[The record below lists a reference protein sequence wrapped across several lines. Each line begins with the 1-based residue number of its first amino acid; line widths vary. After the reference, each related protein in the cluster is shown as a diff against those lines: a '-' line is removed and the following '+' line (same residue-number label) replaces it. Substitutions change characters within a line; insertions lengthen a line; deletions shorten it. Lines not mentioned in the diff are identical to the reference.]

1 MNTNM
6 MEMNLNEM
14 AAINGG
20 DALDHATGAVTGTT
34 VGAMVGAGVGSIAGA
49 PGVVIGMGVGA
60 IAGGVSCGILGIN
73 KVKSWLRS
81 KLGTKK

>member
-20 DALDHATGAVTGTT
+20 DALDHAAGAVTGTT
-34 VGAMVGAGVGSIAGA
+34 VGLMVGSGVGSIAGA

-60 IAGGVSCGILGIN
+60 IAGGISCGILGIN